1 MNRNSIQEYILW
13 LEKFGVIYKE
23 YIDSS
28 KELNEIFAGTLEK
41 FKKILKGNFVNTEE
55 NIIRS
60 LKELVRKFS
69 VAYNANRSK
78 NKSMRGPRNTHV
90 FKQNIYNTEIA
101 ELKEFLIKNLDTE
114 LFSNF
119 ESIVMYVA
127 KKRQMIEFLKLGF
140 IKSNLQNYQNINKY
154 NLYFDI
160 FGKKRGLNDNM
171 VSPLFGSHAKHLFD
185 EFINKKITL
194 IQHKYNYLG
203 EEIPLTIYSGMWV
216 GTPKWEHT
224 NVSFHP
230 ILFEIMNKLYSEF
243 LSNRN
248 NNNTSKKN
256 KLAELYWVYMQ
267 TCPFERGSA
276 SIGEILFSV
285 LLRKYFS
292 CDFFISNGWNGNPV
306 IIPDIHALMYDLE
319 RFKKIF
325 FDQFTNCTGKPNPNI
340 NNATANQLR
349 RKVIATRKPNLNIN
363 NATANR
369 LRAELIGL

>member
-127 KKRQMIEFLKLGF
+127 KKRQMIEFLKLGKV
-140 IKSNLQNYQNINKY
+140 IDVDYPINISHAIYFEVFVKRRITGFKLISYLY
-154 NLYFDI
+154 NC
-160 FGKKRGLNDNM
+160 
-171 VSPLFGSHAKHLFD
+171 HAKHLYD
-185 EFINKKITL
+185 EKSRLIPRQITYTYKGKKINLTFY
-194 IQHKYNYLG
+194 YNS
-203 EEIPLTIYSGMWV
+203 IWN
-216 GTPKWEHT
+216 HT
-224 NVSFHP
+224 NDEKIP
-230 ILFEIMNKLYSEF
+230 QLFQIMNELYSQF
-243 LSNRN
+243 LTLVNRRN
-248 NNNTSKKN
+248 SVSKRDI
-256 KLAELYWVYMQ
+256 LSELYWLYMQ
-267 TCPFERGSA
+267 TCPFEKGSA
-276 SIGEILFSV
+276 AIGEILFSV
-285 LLRKYFS
+285 LLRKYFG
-292 CDFFISNGWNGNPV
+292 CDFLISKGWNENPLT
-306 IIPDIHALMYDLE
+306 IPDIHALHYELDH
-319 RFKKIF
+319 FKSIF
-325 FDQFTNCTGKPNPNI
+325 WDQLTNCTGKAKDHNFNI
-340 NNATANQLR
+340 LKSHSSN
-349 RKVIATRKPNLNIN
+349 
-363 NATANR
+363 
-369 LRAELIGL
+369 